1 MKVIILTWGKQDEM
15 GRVFYHDTQVELFK
29 TEKEACTRALE
40 LGKEFVPEAKDT
52 EELANGL
59 IMLEDEDIPSM
70 YFDIDTIEL

>member
-1 MKVIILTWGKQDEM
+1 MKVTVLTWGKQNEN
-15 GRVFYHDTQVELFK
+15 GRVFYHDTHVELFK
-29 TEKEACTRALE
+29 TEEEAQTRALE
-40 LGKEFVPEAKDT
+40 LGKEFAPKAKDT